1 MLRIAMDSAGDMPDG
16 WAETYDI
23 QVIPINIHFG
33 ERMYLQGVDLSNAD
47 FYRMADESGVIPQT
61 SQPTPQQ
68 FIDFYRKVARAGDL
82 ILSLHVTGKLS
93 GTFDSAVMAARELAG
108 ELEKVS
114 ITLQMKVGEE
124 DKLFGSVTGQMIAD
138 ALKEKGFEI
147 DKRHID
153 LEEPI
158 KALGIYTVNIKLP
171 HSVTGKVKVWVVR
184 E

>member
-1 MLRIAMDSAGDMPDG
+1 MRAL
-16 WAETYDI
+16 AEEKK
-23 QVIPINIHFG
+23 Q
-33 ERMYLQGVDLSNAD
+33 AD
-47 FYRMADESGVIPQT
+47 QRLVKEQ
-61 SQPTPQQ
+61 
-68 FIDFYRKVARAGDL
+68 RAGE
-82 ILSLHVTGKLS
+82 K
-93 GTFDSAVMAARELAG
+93 LAG